1 MQALRRQA
9 VSYRPSRQNRR
20 KSPSTRTGGNTL
32 LDVTVKYVVPLV
44 GLIGAVL
51 FGVLRLAYVFFYLP
65 LRTTPQEAGYG
76 YLEILS
82 GQLIGTAELVLL
94 FAAALLAGTLAL
106 GSARH
111 AVAGRWR
118 DAVSRPSRDT
128 LLRLARR
135 CAFAA
140 LATVLLCLPI
150 LAWMLGKEAQRGTAV
165 RNIYLLHFAQIPV
178 LAVQASTVKVSWTA
192 TMPAG
197 TPDLSRRN
205 CLLYLGK
212 AAGTAVF
219 YDVTTEESLQAPS
232 TQILLTFPHTATV
245 WDSGCIE

>member
-1 MQALRRQA
+1 M
-9 VSYRPSRQNRR
+9 
-20 KSPSTRTGGNTL
+20 
-32 LDVTVKYVVPLV
+32 KYVVPLV
-44 GLIGAVL
+44 GLGGAVL

-65 LRTTPQEAGYG
+65 LRATPQEAGYG

-94 FAAALLAGTLAL
+94 LAAALFAGTVAL

-118 DAVSRPSRDT
+118 DAVSLPGRQT

-135 CAFAA
+135 CACAA
-140 LATVLLCLPI
+140 LATVLLCLPM
-150 LAWMLGKEAQRGTAV
+150 LAWMFGEEAQRGTAV
-165 RNIYLLHFAQIPV
+165 RNIYLLHFVPIPV
-178 LAVQASTVKVSWTA
+178 LAVQASTVKVSWAA

-197 TPDLSRRN
+197 TPDISRRH

-212 AAGTAVF
+212 SAGTAVF
-219 YDVTTEESLQAPS
+219 YDVTTEESLQVSS

-245 WDSGCIE
+245 WDSGCA